1 MKKSFLFI
9 TIIIIL
15 LTACTTFEESK
26 NEYIRNPDYRVIFT
40 TGLTEDNLPL
50 NSLEEININEEMIFI
65 YIQWNRIPNTKYQ
78 YVCKMF
84 DGSGEK
90 INESAMDFRPNTDGW
105 NTWTWYKI
113 KSNVDVPGTW
123 RFEIYLDETKVI
135 ESQLTVNV
143 LE

>member
-1 MKKSFLFI
+1 
-9 TIIIIL
+9 
-15 LTACTTFEESK
+15 
-26 NEYIRNPDYRVIFT
+26 
-40 TGLTEDNLPL
+40 
-50 NSLEEININEEMIFI
+50 MIFI

-90 INESAMDFRPNTDGW
+90 INESAMDFRPNTDGG
-105 NTWTWYKI
+105 NTWTWYII

-135 ESQLTVNV
+135 ESHLTVNV